1 MKKRTHFILLVS
13 AILFLLLAALA
24 IWLGLGQHRIASK
37 TMSPAESEAEAMLQ
51 TLHDM
56 TAEASADLASSTE
69 VQDETDPAESEAL
82 TAAQISDELRI
93 WVGDSR
99 TLGMEQALEGS
110 TPDIFIGAAGE
121 GYDWFAADGLPQLLS
136 TMKTYPSAPV
146 IFNLGVNDYDN
157 LSRYLALYQS
167 LLEEHPTTR
176 FYFLSVNPI
185 DPARCQNITNEEISD
200 FNTHL
205 RELSGGTYIDS
216 YTWMRANDVRTKD
229 GIHYEEDDYRS
240 LYKYVITQISSLS

>member
-1 MKKRTHFILLVS
+1 MKKSTHFILLVS

-37 TMSPAESEAEAMLQ
+37 TVSPAESEAEVVLQ

-56 TAEASADLASSTE
+56 TAAQEADPASATAEADETGSTE
-69 VQDETDPAESEAL
+69 IE
-82 TAAQISDELRI
+82 TAAAAGTMDELRI

-99 TLGMEQALEGS
+99 TLGMERALAGS
-110 TPDIFIGAAGE
+110 TPDIFLGAAGE
-121 GYDWFAADGLPQLLS
+121 GYDWFASDGLPQLLS
-136 TMKTYPSAPV
+136 AIKAHPDAPV

-157 LSRYLALYQS
+157 LSRYIALYES
-167 LLEEHPTTR
+167 LLKEHPTTR

-185 DPARCQNITNEEISD
+185 DPERCQNITNEEISD
-200 FNTHL
+200 FNAHL
-205 RELSGGTYIDS
+205 QALSGGTYIDS
-216 YTWMRANDVRTKD
+216 YTWMRANDVQTKD
-229 GIHYEEDDYRS
+229 GIHYEEDDYRA